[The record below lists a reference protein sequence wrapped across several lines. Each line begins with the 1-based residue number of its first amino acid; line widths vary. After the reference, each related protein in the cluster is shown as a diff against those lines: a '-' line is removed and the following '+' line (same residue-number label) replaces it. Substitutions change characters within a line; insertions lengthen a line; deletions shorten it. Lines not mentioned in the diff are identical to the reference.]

1 MPLSLRAR
9 LTLMYSTLVVLI
21 IAAFAIATYVTVSSE
36 LYQNLDASLSRAA
49 TSLEAVIRQEQKQ
62 AKRPLTPARRE
73 RRPSANKD
81 AFEFL
86 NRESSRFIGP
96 VMPIEGADAEED
108 RVWSAVYEHM
118 LLNSSSF
125 LFQVRDQAGR
135 LAWTSNYVVID
146 STSKASRELPGFAYF
161 ERQGTPVIDNRIYTY
176 YTLRGERYR
185 IVLLRG
191 TAAEVSAAY
200 PASEVD
206 STLRGLFS
214 VMLWSLPAALL
225 VSLLSGWFLAKR
237 SLRPVDQLTSSAR
250 QITAQ
255 NLSLRLPKPITDDEL
270 GRLTETVNDMIA
282 RLETSFA
289 QIRQFTS
296 DASHE
301 LRTPLAIM
309 MGELELALRRP
320 LTTDDARKVLESCLE
335 EVERLNQ
342 VVQGLLE
349 LSRAESG
356 QVTLQLE
363 EVRFSTLVENVC
375 DDVMILADQKRIE
388 LATDITPGIF
398 IMGDAVRMQQA
409 LLNIIENAVKYTRE
423 GGDVHVRLAVDT
435 EGDDGK
441 SDVVLTVSDNGI
453 GIPADELGFIF
464 DRFFRVDKARSKEVH
479 GSGLGLSIVK
489 WIVDAHAGRI
499 EVISDYGK
507 GTTFIVKFAAARRQ
521 VV

>member
-21 IAAFAIATYVTVSSE
+21 VVAFAIGTYVTVSSE

-49 TSLEAVIRQEQKQ
+49 TSLEAVIRQQQKQ

-73 RRPSANKD
+73 RRPAASKD

-96 VMPIEGADAEED
+96 IMPIEGTGGEED
-108 RVWSAVYEHM
+108 PVWSAVYEHM

-125 LFQVRDQAGR
+125 LFQVRDGSGK
-135 LAWTSNYVVID
+135 LAWKSNYAVTDTLTTAEKV
-146 STSKASRELPGFAYF
+146 LPGFAYF
-161 ERQGTPVIDNRIYTY
+161 ERQGTTVVDNRIYTY
-176 YTLRGERYR
+176 YTLDGQRYR

-191 TAAEVSAAY
+191 TAAEVLAAY

-237 SLRPVDQLTSSAR
+237 SLRPVDEITSSAR

-255 NLSLRLPKPITDDEL
+255 NLTLRLPKPVTDDEL

-282 RLETSFA
+282 RLEKSFS

-320 LTTDDARKVLESCLE
+320 LTSDDARKVLESCLE

-356 QVTLQLE
+356 QVILQLE

-375 DDVMILADQKRIE
+375 DDVMILADKKRIE
-388 LATDITPGIF
+388 IATAIAPGLM
-398 IMGDAVRMQQA
+398 IMGDTVRMQQA

-423 GGDVHVRLAVDT
+423 GGDVHVRLEYNSEDSEA
-435 EGDDGK
+435 
-441 SDVVLTVSDNGI
+441 VLTVSDTGI
-453 GIPADELGFIF
+453 GIPAGELPFIF
-464 DRFFRVDKARSKEVH
+464 DRFFQVDKARSKDVL

-489 WIVDAHAGRI
+489 WIVDAHNGRI
-499 EVISDYGK
+499 EVFSHLGK
-507 GTTFIVKFAAARRQ
+507 GTTFILRIAAYQRAAP
-521 VV
+521 

>member
-21 IAAFAIATYVTVSSE
+21 IVAFATATYLTVSTE

-49 TSLEAVIRQEQKQ
+49 TSLEAVIRHEQKQ
-62 AKRPLTPARRE
+62 AKRPLSPARRPV
-73 RRPSANKD
+73 RTKD

-86 NRESSRFIGP
+86 NRESSRFVGP
-96 VMPIEGADAEED
+96 VMPIEGMAAEED
-108 RVWSAVYEHM
+108 PVWSAVYEHM
-118 LLNSSSF
+118 LLNSSNF
-125 LFQVRDQAGR
+125 LFQVRDESGR
-135 LAWTSNYVVID
+135 LAWKSANVVTD
-146 STSKASRELPGFAYF
+146 SSTKAGSVLPGFAYF
-161 ERQGTPVIDNRIYTY
+161 EQQGARVIDNRIYTY
-176 YTLRGERYR
+176 YTLRGQRYR

-191 TAAEVSAAY
+191 TAAEVAAAY

-237 SLRPVDQLTSSAR
+237 SLRPVDEITSSAR

-255 NLSLRLPKPITDDEL
+255 NLTLRLPKPGTDDEL

-282 RLETSFA
+282 RLETSFV
-289 QIRQFTS
+289 QIRQFTA

-309 MGELELALRRP
+309 MGELELSLRRP
-320 LTTDDARKVLESCLE
+320 LSSDEARKVLESCLE

-356 QVTLQLE
+356 QVTLQHE

-388 LATDITPGIF
+388 ISSNIQPGIT
-398 IMGDAVRMQQA
+398 ILGDEIRMQQA

-423 GGDVHVRLAVDT
+423 GGDVHVRLEYDSIEA
-435 EGDDGK
+435 EA
-441 SDVVLTVSDNGI
+441 VLTVSDTGI
-453 GIPADELGFIF
+453 GIPADELPFIF
-464 DRFFRVDKARSKEVH
+464 DRFYRVDKARSKEVH

-489 WIVDAHAGRI
+489 WIVDAHDGRL
-499 EVISDYGK
+499 EVLSEQGK
-507 GTTFIVKFAAARRQ
+507 GTTFIIRLAAHQ
-521 VV
+521 HPVSL

>member
-21 IAAFAIATYVTVSSE
+21 ILAFAVATYITVQAE

-49 TSLEAVIRQEQKQ
+49 TSLEAVIRQQRKQ
-62 AKRPLTPARRE
+62 AKRPLVPARRE
-73 RRPSANKD
+73 RRPVATKN

-86 NRESSRFIGP
+86 NRESTRFVGP
-96 VMPIEGADAEED
+96 ILPIAGEEVEED
-108 RVWSAVYEHM
+108 PVWSAVYEHM
-118 LLNSSSF
+118 LLNSSNF
-125 LFQVRDQAGR
+125 LFQIRDGSSR
-135 LAWTSNYVVID
+135 IAWKSNNMLTD
-146 STSKASRELPGFAYF
+146 SAMKADTALPGFTYF
-161 ERQGTPVIDNRIYTY
+161 ERQGAQVIDNRIYTY
-176 YTLRGERYR
+176 YTLRGQRYR

-191 TAAEVSAAY
+191 TEVEVVAAY
-200 PASEVD
+200 PASELD

-214 VMLWSLPAALL
+214 VMLWSMPAALL

-237 SLRPVDQLTSSAR
+237 SLRPVDEITSSAR

-255 NLSLRLPKPITDDEL
+255 NLSLRLPKQGTDDEL

-289 QIRQFTS
+289 QVRQFTS

-320 LTTDDARKVLESCLE
+320 LTAEEAHKVLVSCLE

-349 LSRAESG
+349 LSRADSG
-356 QVTLQLE
+356 QVTLLRE
-363 EVRFSTLVENVC
+363 EVRYSTMVENVC
-375 DDVMILADQKRIE
+375 DDVMILADKKRIE
-388 LATDITPGIF
+388 LHYDIQPGILVMADK
-398 IMGDAVRMQQA
+398 IHIQQA

-423 GGDVHVRLAVDT
+423 GGDVHVGLEYV
-435 EGDDGK
+435 DGK
-441 SDVVLTVSDNGI
+441 AVLTVSDTGI
-453 GIPADELGFIF
+453 GIPENELPFIF
-464 DRFFRVDKARSKEVH
+464 DRFYQVDKARSKEVY
-479 GSGLGLSIVK
+479 GTGLGLAIVK
-489 WIVDAHAGRI
+489 WIVDAHDGEI
-499 EVISDYGK
+499 EVISELGK
-507 GTTFIVKFAAARRQ
+507 GTTFIVRLVAQQR
-521 VV
+521 

>member
-21 IAAFAIATYVTVSSE
+21 IVAFAIATYVTVSSE

-49 TSLEAVIRQEQKQ
+49 TSLEAVIRQQQKQ
-62 AKRPLTPARRE
+62 AKRPLAPARRE
-73 RRPSANKD
+73 RRTGASKD

-96 VMPIEGADAEED
+96 LMPIEGTDGEED
-108 RVWSAVYEHM
+108 PVWSAVYEHM

-125 LFQVRDQAGR
+125 LFQVRDASGT
-135 LAWTSNYVVID
+135 LAWKSNVVVVD
-146 STSKASRELPGFAYF
+146 SMTKDERVLPGFAYF
-161 ERQGTPVIDNRIYTY
+161 ERQGAQVIDNRIYTY
-176 YTLRGERYR
+176 YTLGGQRYR

-237 SLRPVDQLTSSAR
+237 SLRPVDEITSSAR

-255 NLSLRLPKPITDDEL
+255 NLTLRLPKAAIDDEL
-270 GRLTETVNDMIA
+270 GRLTDTVNDMIA

-320 LTTDDARKVLESCLE
+320 LTTDEARKVLESCLE

-363 EVRFSTLVENVC
+363 ALRFSTLVENVC
-375 DDVMILADQKRIE
+375 DDVMILADKKRIE
-388 LATDITPGIF
+388 IATDIVPALM
-398 IMGDAVRMQQA
+398 IMGDSVRLQQA
-409 LLNIIENAVKYTRE
+409 LLNIIENAVKYTSE
-423 GGDVHVRLAVDT
+423 GGDVHVRLEYNSEDT
-435 EGDDGK
+435 EA
-441 SDVVLTVSDNGI
+441 VLTVSDTGI
-453 GIPADELGFIF
+453 GIPSDELPFIF
-464 DRFFRVDKARSKEVH
+464 DRFFQVDKSRSKAVL

-489 WIVDAHAGRI
+489 WIVDAHNGRM
-499 EVISDYGK
+499 EVFSYLGK
-507 GTTFIVKFAAARRQ
+507 GTTFILRIPAYQRSAP
-521 VV
+521 